1 MVLVLS
7 GPVHAGKTTFLER
20 SLPLW
25 AARGLSCS
33 GFISPAVTDEA
44 GETGYD
50 LVEIATGRRLPY
62 LRRHGLPGAER
73 IGPYIFVPETLER
86 ARTII
91 RETGPPGLLV
101 VDEVGPL
108 ELRGGGLWPAL
119 RDALEAPG
127 PTLLCV
133 VREDILGEFAARLAP
148 LVPAVFEVND
158 ADARMLLE
166 KRLFETSQPH
176 DGQS

>member
-20 SLPLW
+20 ALPLW
-25 AARGLSCS
+25 AERGLDCT
-33 GFISPAVTDEA
+33 GFLSPAVTDEA

-50 LVEIATGRRLPY
+50 LVEITTCLRQPY
-62 LRRHGLPGAER
+62 LRRHGGPGAER
-73 IGPYIFVPETLER
+73 TGPYVFVPAALER

-91 RETGPPGLLV
+91 REAGPSGLLV

-127 PTLLCV
+127 RMLLLV
-133 VREDILGEFAARLAP
+133 VREDIRGEFAARLAP
-148 LVPAVFEVND
+148 LIPVVFDVGH
-158 ADARMLLE
+158 ADARTLLE
-166 KRLFETSQPH
+166 ERLFETSPH

>member
-20 SLPLW
+20 ALPLW
-25 AARGLSCS
+25 AARGLACA
-33 GFISPAVTDEA
+33 GFVSPAVTDEA

-50 LVEIATGRRLPY
+50 LVEIATGRRQPY
-62 LRRHGLPGAER
+62 LRRHGAPGAER
-73 IGPYIFVPETLER
+73 IGPYVFVPETLER

-91 RETGPPGLLV
+91 REAGPSGLLV

-119 RDALEAPG
+119 RDALDAPG
-127 PTLLCV
+127 RTLLCV
-133 VREDILGEFAARLAP
+133 VRADILEEFAARLAP
-148 LVPAVFEVND
+148 LVPVVFDVGA
-158 ADARMLLE
+158 ADTRALLE
-166 KRLFETSQPH
+166 ERLFETSLSH

>member
-25 AARGLSCS
+25 AARGLSCA

-73 IGPYIFVPETLER
+73 IGPYVFVPETLER

-91 RETGPPGLLV
+91 RETGPPDSLSSTRSDRSSFAAAASG
-101 VDEVGPL
+101 GPPGRARSAGADAP
-108 ELRGGGLWPAL
+108 LRRPRGHP
-119 RDALEAPG
+119 R
-127 PTLLCV
+127 
-133 VREDILGEFAARLAP
+133 EFAARLAP
-148 LVPAVFEVND
+148 LIPAVFDVND